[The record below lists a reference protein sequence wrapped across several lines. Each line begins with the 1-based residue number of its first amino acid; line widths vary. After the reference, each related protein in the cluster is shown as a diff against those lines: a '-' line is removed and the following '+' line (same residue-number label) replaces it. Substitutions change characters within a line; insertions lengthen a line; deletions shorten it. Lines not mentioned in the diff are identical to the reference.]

1 MAGSEELMTSAR
13 ANIAEGQPADD
24 RLLSVRDL
32 KVTFLSRHGTA
43 PAVKGVDFDLAR
55 GTVLAV
61 VGESGCGKSATA
73 MSLMH
78 LLPRRSARIEGRML
92 LRGRDIGALPEREM
106 NDVRGKQ
113 MAMIFQEPMT
123 SLNPLLTIGYQLREP
138 MRYHLGL
145 GREATQR
152 RAIELLEMVGIP
164 AAEQIMR
171 GYPHQLS
178 GGMRQRVM
186 IAIALSCD
194 PDLLI
199 ADEPTTALDVTIQSQ
214 IIELLRQI
222 QRRTGMSVIIITH
235 DLGVVSEFAD
245 EVIVMYAGRIVESG
259 SVDEVLE
266 GPRHP
271 YTRGLLASIPD
282 IDDEGERLQTIP
294 GNVPN
299 PLSQISGC
307 WFHPRCVRK
316 TEQCEQA
323 VPGLT
328 AIDAASRRQVAC
340 FHPYHDFPAREL

>member
-1 MAGSEELMTSAR
+1 
-13 ANIAEGQPADD
+13 
-24 RLLSVRDL
+24 
-32 KVTFLSRHGTA
+32 
-43 PAVKGVDFDLAR
+43 
-55 GTVLAV
+55 
-61 VGESGCGKSATA
+61 
-73 MSLMH
+73 
-78 LLPRRSARIEGRML
+78 
-92 LRGRDIGALPEREM
+92 
-106 NDVRGKQ
+106 
-113 MAMIFQEPMT
+113 
-123 SLNPLLTIGYQLREP
+123 
-138 MRYHLGL
+138 
-145 GREATQR
+145 
-152 RAIELLEMVGIP
+152 
-164 AAEQIMR
+164 
-171 GYPHQLS
+171 
-178 GGMRQRVM
+178 MRQRVM

-222 QRRTGMSVIIITH
+222 QRRTGMSIIIITH

-266 GPRHP
+266 DPRHP

-299 PLSQISGC
+299 PLSRISGC